1 MNSLSLFL
9 FWNGKL
15 SIICNGL
22 IFPIIH
28 PEDNTTYI
36 NCLSG
41 LYSAPKTFFVNLFI
55 RTFAMPSVISAC
67 CHHRCPEH
75 FGPGKPRSRIDDTL
89 HCVHDL
95 RTTKNKKIIR

>member
-15 SIICNGL
+15 SIIYNGL
-22 IFPIIH
+22 IFPIIL

-41 LYSAPKTFFVNLFI
+41 LYSAPKTL
-55 RTFAMPSVISAC
+55 
-67 CHHRCPEH
+67 
-75 FGPGKPRSRIDDTL
+75 L
-89 HCVHDL
+89 
-95 RTTKNKKIIR
+95 